1 MKNELIL
8 STNTIQDIKDEYT
21 ASQKKNLDEI
31 NNSSKEIAKLKIDF
45 LKKDDEKS
53 IEIFKLKGEI
63 NKLLVEFFSLKDEVC
78 AIKKN
83 IHYLLDNTG
92 KTPMNEKQSPELDKN
107 QNQLSDTEDLKMKK
121 MNFEE
126 K

>member
-63 NKLLVEFFSLKDEVC
+63 NKLLVENFSRKDEVF
-78 AIKKN
+78 AVKKYSLF
-83 IHYLLDNTG
+83 IR
-92 KTPMNEKQSPELDKN
+92 
-107 QNQLSDTEDLKMKK
+107 
-121 MNFEE
+121 
-126 K
+126 